1 MKNRMIS
8 LSVLFALCIMLFSGC
23 SSGEVKDTS
32 NKDTTAGD
40 NASNS
45 DGGKIRTEIVIGVSS
60 DVVSPD
66 PHDQNDTNSNRV
78 IRMMFD
84 SLVYSD
90 VDGTIKPALAESWE
104 TVSDTEYRFKLRE
117 GVKFHNGYDLTAE
130 DVVFSLERQMNSPKV
145 KTFVSAIESVTADDK
160 YTVTVKTKQPYAP
173 LLYNLSLPQSSIVCS
188 KHFDE
193 LTAAGRKYSEQPVG
207 TGPMVFS
214 SWLPNDN
221 FTVTAFDEYWGEKP
235 KATRISVR
243 VIPESSSRTIALET
257 GEIDIVESVPA
268 VDIPRVMENKG
279 LKTVT
284 QTSTSVTYAS
294 FNTRKAPLDNVKVR
308 QALSCAVDKQAI
320 IDVICEGYAQQ
331 VNTIYPPAM
340 PSYDES
346 IDLYPYDIERAKQL
360 LTEAG
365 YPDGFTIEIATS
377 GDERNRIAQ
386 LLQSDFSKI
395 SVNLE
400 ITLLEWGAYLDYIGG
415 TDHQMYIVGW
425 SSGMEPDGSTTPL
438 FHSESVGPTGNR
450 SWYQNEELDALI
462 DEGKSTMN
470 MDDRLG
476 IYKEIQRIVMED
488 AVWIPLFARETV
500 IAMNKNLE
508 GMLISPTDS
517 HIYVYS
523 YVKE

>member
-23 SSGEVKDTS
+23 TSGEVKDTS

-40 NASNS
+40 NAANS

-145 KTFVSAIESVTADDK
+145 KTFVSAIESVTADDE

-395 SVNLE
+395 GVNLE

-415 TDHQMYIVGW
+415 TNHQMYIVGW

-470 MDDRLG
+470 MDDRLD

>member
-104 TVSDTEYRFKLRE
+104 TVSDIEYRFKLRE

-145 KTFVSAIESVTADDK
+145 KTFVSAIESVTADDE

-221 FTVTAFDEYWGEKP
+221 FTLTAFDEYWGEKP

-284 QTSTSVTYAS
+284 QTSTSVTYVS
-294 FNTRKAPLDNVKVR
+294 FNTRKAPFDNVKVR

-395 SVNLE
+395 GVNLE

>member
-40 NASNS
+40 NASDS
-45 DGGKIRTEIVIGVSS
+45 DGGKIRTEITIGVSS

-145 KTFVSAIESVTADDK
+145 KTFVSAIESVTADDE

-284 QTSTSVTYAS
+284 QTSTSVTYVS
-294 FNTRKAPLDNVKVR
+294 FNTRKAPFDNVKVR

-346 IDLYPYDIERAKQL
+346 IDLYPYDIERAKTL

-395 SVNLE
+395 GVNLE

>member
-84 SLVYSD
+84 SLVHSD

-145 KTFVSAIESVTADDK
+145 KTFVSAIESVTADDE

-284 QTSTSVTYAS
+284 QTSTSVTYVS
-294 FNTRKAPLDNVKVR
+294 FNTRKAPFDNVKVR

-331 VNTIYPPAM
+331 VDTIYPPAM

-395 SVNLE
+395 GVNLE

-415 TDHQMYIVGW
+415 TGHQMYIVGW

>member
-1 MKNRMIS
+1 MKKRPIS
-8 LSVLFALCIMLFSGC
+8 LLLLVAMSLSLFAGC
-23 SSGEVKDTS
+23 SNNEVVDTEGG
-32 NKDTTAGD
+32 TTNAD
-40 NASNS
+40 NTQAA
-45 DGGKIRTEIVIGVSS
+45 DDGKIRTDIIIGVSS

-104 TVSDTEYRFKLRE
+104 AVSDTEYRFKLRE
-117 GVKFHNGYDLTAE
+117 GVKFHNGYDFTAE

-145 KTFVSAIESVTADDK
+145 KTFVSAIDTVTADDD
-160 YTVTVKTKQPYAP
+160 YTVTVKTKEPFAP

-188 KHFDE
+188 RHFSE
-193 LTAAGRKYSEQPVG
+193 LTAGGKKYADQPVG
-207 TGPMVFS
+207 TGPMRFS

-221 FTVTAFDEYWGEKP
+221 FKVTAFDEYWGEKP
-235 KATRISVR
+235 KATSISVR

-257 GEIDIVESVPA
+257 GEIDVIESVPA
-268 VDIPRVMENKG
+268 IDIPRIMDNNS
-279 LKTVT
+279 LKTVS
-284 QTSTSVTYAS
+284 QTSTSVTYVS
-294 FNTRKAPLDNVKVR
+294 FNTRKAPFDNVKVR
-308 QALSCAVDKQAI
+308 QALSCAVDKEAI
-320 IDVICEGYAQQ
+320 IDVICEGYAVQM
-331 VNTIYPPAM
+331 NTVYPPAM

-346 IDLYPYDIERAKQL
+346 LDLYPYDIERAKTL
-360 LTEAG
+360 LSEAG

-395 SVNLE
+395 GVNLE

-438 FHSESVGPTGNR
+438 FHSDSVGPTGNR
-450 SWYQNEELDALI
+450 SWYQNEELDTLI
-462 DEGKSTMN
+462 DKGKSTLN
-470 MDDRLG
+470 MDERLE

-500 IAMNKNLE
+500 IATNKNLE
-508 GMLISPTDS
+508 GMVVSPTDA

>member
-40 NASNS
+40 NAYNS
-45 DGGKIRTEIVIGVSS
+45 DGGKIRTEIVIGVAS

-66 PHDQNDTNSNRV
+66 PHHQKATNSNRV

-145 KTFVSAIESVTADDK
+145 KTFVSAIESVTADDE

-395 SVNLE
+395 GVNLE

-415 TDHQMYIVGW
+415 TGHQMYIVGW
-425 SSGMEPDGSTTPL
+425 SSGMEPAGSTTPL

-470 MDDRLG
+470 MDERLG

>member
-45 DGGKIRTEIVIGVSS
+45 DGGKIRTEITIGVSS

-145 KTFVSAIESVTADDK
+145 KTFVSAIESVTADNE

-173 LLYNLSLPQSSIVCS
+173 LLYNLSLPQSSIVCG

-207 TGPMVFS
+207 TGPMLFS

-268 VDIPRVMENKG
+268 VD
-279 LKTVT
+279 KTVT

-340 PSYDES
+340 PSFDES

-365 YPDGFTIEIATS
+365 FPDGFK
-377 GDERNRIAQ
+377 NRC
-386 LLQSDFSKI
+386 
-395 SVNLE
+395 
-400 ITLLEWGAYLDYIGG
+400 
-415 TDHQMYIVGW
+415 
-425 SSGMEPDGSTTPL
+425 
-438 FHSESVGPTGNR
+438 
-450 SWYQNEELDALI
+450 
-462 DEGKSTMN
+462 KS
-470 MDDRLG
+470 
-476 IYKEIQRIVMED
+476 
-488 AVWIPLFARETV
+488 
-500 IAMNKNLE
+500 
-508 GMLISPTDS
+508 
-517 HIYVYS
+517 
-523 YVKE
+523 

>member
-45 DGGKIRTEIVIGVSS
+45 DGGKIRTEITIGVSS

-84 SLVYSD
+84 SLVHSD

-104 TVSDTEYRFKLRE
+104 TVSDIEYRFKLRE

-145 KTFVSAIESVTADDK
+145 KTFVSAIESVTADDE

-284 QTSTSVTYAS
+284 QTSTSVTYVS

-346 IDLYPYDIERAKQL
+346 IDLYPYDIERAKML

-395 SVNLE
+395 GVNLE

-415 TDHQMYIVGW
+415 TGHQMYIVGW

>member
-45 DGGKIRTEIVIGVSS
+45 DGGKIRTEITIGVSS

-104 TVSDTEYRFKLRE
+104 TISDTEYRFKLRE
-117 GVKFHNGYDLTAE
+117 GVKFHNGYDFTAE

-145 KTFVSAIESVTADDK
+145 KTFVSAIESVTADDE

-395 SVNLE
+395 GVNLE